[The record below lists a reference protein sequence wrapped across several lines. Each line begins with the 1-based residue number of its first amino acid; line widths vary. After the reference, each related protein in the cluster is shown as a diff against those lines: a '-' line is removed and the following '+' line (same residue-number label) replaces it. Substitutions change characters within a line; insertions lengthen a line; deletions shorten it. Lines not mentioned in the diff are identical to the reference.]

1 MAFASAARSDPS
13 VAPPAAAMSSSARS
27 CIQGVLPR
35 LLERELAVE
44 AGHLEQAV
52 DRFTALDQR
61 HLVAIAA
68 RADVPA
74 GEQDESGRIH
84 EREIAQVD
92 DEAAAAGGERVL
104 ERSLDI
110 GSGRHVELAGELDA
124 GDAVD
129 DAKVGT
135 ERRWMHERT
144 PGGVNFGV
152 RATPSPERARPPR
165 RPARRRPPRG
175 SRGLRAD
182 ESSAAVRARDPPA
195 RAARRARARCGACGS
210 RARTPP
216 PRAARVAAARAG
228 AGRSRRRSARRSR
241 RSAAPAPGPLPYGR
255 SRATWRGR
263 AAAA

>member
-110 GSGRHVELAGELDA
+110 GSGRHVELAGELDV

-144 PGGVNFGV
+144 PGAVNFGV

-165 RPARRRPPRG
+165 RPPAAGPHEEAAACVRMRVARRSERATRLLELRG
-175 SRGLRAD
+175 ALEHA
-182 ESSAAVRARDPPA
+182 AALAVRALV
-195 RAARRARARCGACGS
+195 RR
-210 RARTPP
+210 
-216 PRAARVAAARAG
+216 
-228 AGRSRRRSARRSR
+228 
-241 RSAAPAPGPLPYGR
+241 
-255 SRATWRGR
+255 
-263 AAAA
+263 